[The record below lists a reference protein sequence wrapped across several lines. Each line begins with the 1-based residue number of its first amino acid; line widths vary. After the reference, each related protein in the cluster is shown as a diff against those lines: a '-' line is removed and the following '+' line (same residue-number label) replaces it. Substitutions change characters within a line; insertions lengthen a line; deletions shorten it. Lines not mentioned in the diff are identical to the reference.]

1 VGDVG
6 AEVLDMGEIAL
17 AEHGGRWGDM
27 HEC

>member
-17 AEHGGRWGDM
+17 AEHGGRWGDL
-27 HEC
+27 HGC